1 MSLKSIFN
9 FSCAGSSLLPGF
21 FSSWGRWELGHA
33 GIRICSTWAQKLQ
46 LRALEHSLN
55 SCSAPLSCSLA
66 CQIFPD
72 QGLKPCLLRWQENS
86 LALSY
91 QGILVSILSKKSN
104 LTHTFLDLSHLIFS
118 ECKGLRIHCLLT
130 GCLCV
135 CLNNLQLEYFMFIL
149 LSNFIM

>member
-1 MSLKSIFN
+1 MQAFHCGGFYCCGAQAL
-9 FSCAGSSLLPGF
+9 GS
-21 FSSWGRWELGHA
+21 A
-33 GIRICSTWAQKLQ
+33 GISICSTWAQKLQ

-55 SCSAPLSCSLA
+55 SCSARLSCSLA

-118 ECKGLRIHCLLT
+118 ECEGLRIQCLLT

-135 CLNNLQLEYFMFIL
+135 FLNNLQLEYFMFIL
-149 LSNFIM
+149 LSDFIM